1 MSAELFMF
9 WLAIS
14 ATGAFVFLSFVV
26 DNIVVLTSKLNLE
39 RKKLGV

>member
-14 ATGAFVFLSFVV
+14 ATGAFVFLCFVV
-26 DNIVVLTSKLNLE
+26 DSIVVLTNKIAVA